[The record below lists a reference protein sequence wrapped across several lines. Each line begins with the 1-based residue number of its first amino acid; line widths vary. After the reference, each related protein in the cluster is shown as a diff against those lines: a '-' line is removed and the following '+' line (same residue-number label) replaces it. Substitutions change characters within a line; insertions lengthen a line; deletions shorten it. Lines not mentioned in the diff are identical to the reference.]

1 MMVQRLGEVGW
12 HCGSGRLDSTA
23 ARGGNMVLQLGEVG
37 WHSDSGRLDGDAY
50 VATKSFYEV
59 HRCN

>member
-1 MMVQRLGEVGW
+1 
-12 HCGSGRLDSTA
+12 
-23 ARGGNMVLQLGEVG
+23 MVLQLGEVG
-37 WHSDSGRLDGDAY
+37 WHSDSGRLDGD